1 MNTLEM
7 DAYKAELA
15 REILLTDNWNLLD
28 KVKRL
33 ISREAKKREAA
44 LKEEEG
50 EMTKEEILSDLE
62 EAFQT
67 AKLVREGKV
76 KGRPIEM
83 LLNEL

>member
-44 LKEEEG
+44 LKEQEG

>member
-7 DAYKAELA
+7 DAYKAE
-15 REILLTDNWNLLD
+15 
-28 KVKRL
+28 
-33 ISREAKKREAA
+33 AKKREAA
-44 LKEEEG
+44 LKGQEG

>member
-33 ISREAKKREAA
+33 IRREAKKREAA
-44 LKEEEG
+44 LKEQEG

-76 KGRPIEM
+76 KGSPIEM

>member
-44 LKEEEG
+44 LKEQEG
-50 EMTKEEILSDLE
+50 EMTKEEILSDFAQACRELKLHKEGKLEFKTLE
-62 EAFQT
+62 EA
-67 AKLVREGKV
+67 LDG
-76 KGRPIEM
+76 M
-83 LLNEL
+83 